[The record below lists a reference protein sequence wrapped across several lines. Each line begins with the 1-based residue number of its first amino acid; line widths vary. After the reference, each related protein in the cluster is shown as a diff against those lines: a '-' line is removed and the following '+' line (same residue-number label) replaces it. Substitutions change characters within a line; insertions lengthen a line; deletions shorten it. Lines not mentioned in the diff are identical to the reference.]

1 MADNGREEGKR
12 EGKAAKKQRQQK
24 KKKPQQKKQKVEER
38 GLRAYYIEE
47 YRKLFTKSQENLNMA
62 EFIKNYIVEKCGKK
76 EDNKFIKDDYLNNFV
91 INYNILKKK
100 DELNV
105 STTEGAAE
113 LTGAE
118 ATGGSTD
125 DRGGE
130 IRQKEVK
137 NLISDLIKLLNP
149 KDKTKNYDE
158 DSAIRL
164 IEQLKKIFGNLN
176 FKFGKYKDTL
186 LHWAVAYRRLAIVKF
201 LLENG
206 ASSQIGDIDGDTPL
220 HIAAQYGKLDI
231 AQLLIKEGANI
242 NKKNGN
248 GKTPL
253 DIAFYYEKTNLIDFL
268 KSKGGKKGS
277 VTEAAEEEARKAV
290 EEAEEKV
297 AEEEEARKA
306 VEEEARKAVEEEEAR
321 KAVEEAEE
329 KVAEEEEAEA
339 VEEAVA
345 TAGGGG
351 AKPETVPAPTL
362 CENYRKLYN
371 IYCKRYRPPAW
382 VEKGCEKI
390 LREHGDEA
398 YLLYFESDDLDDV
411 QKLAKEREPVN
422 IAMSRYYDEDELFK
436 TFRYKRGAYGE
447 LSKNG
452 TKLPPQ
458 IAIACKTPIRNVTT
472 GEEKILSVV
481 SIIGFAFDNPEQP
494 DYKYFK
500 TNNGGVLDVD
510 SLKKS
515 MVKSYL
521 LAFQAAKTMG
531 KTTLAASPIG
541 DGAFRPQEYTQEEFR
556 EEVVFPAMEEASIKF
571 PGITLEKPIYKPGD
585 RNHFDILKSFFNGS
599 KWSED
604 LENTLFVNAWDCWSM
619 LGNGNFADNSA
630 DGFWGRTTAI
640 SLLGWPLSNNLKS
653 RPVKVNQVYLKSLE
667 PVVRTSVK
675 EEEEEKEKNILASLL
690 EIISEKGY
698 QELDVTKKTKVEEL
712 ITRLVN
718 KNFTDFNKEV
728 EFPYQNIME
737 ELYPPVTSPA
747 RLEKEKPSGEDK
759 PTVLEEE
766 IRVSN
771 IEKNTP
777 FRNPYF
783 LSPDERDKLGES
795 GVSKDFLQFSSIE
808 NFTLESNKFPSN
820 TETFNWIKIAGDG
833 ACLFNSVVQFIF
845 GSHFDDISQILREK
859 VVDKAITTLRDFI
872 IGEYGTIKDYKEIM
886 GKRST
891 FAGDIEINGLMDF
904 FADKEKLEN
913 FLSKVPI
920 KILPRFKP
928 GKETKI
934 YVITPDIRGNL
945 EWYGLFKPDDV
956 MTGNDIN
963 RIFIFYNGYSH
974 FELLLQGNL
983 TEEGAGEG
991 EGGTREKAKE
1001 TEKAAARRAVT
1012 PYQAIRAAGIKALRA
1027 KKAAAAKSPLKL
1039 KNPKSKFLSPTSKI
1053 KKERKKKKDKINK
1066 LKKNLKK

>member
-100 DELNV
+100 DELKV

-422 IAMSRYYDEDELFK
+422 IAMSRYYDED
-436 TFRYKRGAYGE
+436 
-447 LSKNG
+447 
-452 TKLPPQ
+452 
-458 IAIACKTPIRNVTT
+458 
-472 GEEKILSVV
+472 
-481 SIIGFAFDNPEQP
+481 
-494 DYKYFK
+494 
-500 TNNGGVLDVD
+500 
-510 SLKKS
+510 
-515 MVKSYL
+515 
-521 LAFQAAKTMG
+521 
-531 KTTLAASPIG
+531 
-541 DGAFRPQEYTQEEFR
+541 
-556 EEVVFPAMEEASIKF
+556 
-571 PGITLEKPIYKPGD
+571 
-585 RNHFDILKSFFNGS
+585 
-599 KWSED
+599 
-604 LENTLFVNAWDCWSM
+604 
-619 LGNGNFADNSA
+619 
-630 DGFWGRTTAI
+630 
-640 SLLGWPLSNNLKS
+640 
-653 RPVKVNQVYLKSLE
+653 
-667 PVVRTSVK
+667 
-675 EEEEEKEKNILASLL
+675 
-690 EIISEKGY
+690 
-698 QELDVTKKTKVEEL
+698 
-712 ITRLVN
+712 
-718 KNFTDFNKEV
+718 
-728 EFPYQNIME
+728 
-737 ELYPPVTSPA
+737 
-747 RLEKEKPSGEDK
+747 
-759 PTVLEEE
+759 
-766 IRVSN
+766 
-771 IEKNTP
+771 
-777 FRNPYF
+777 
-783 LSPDERDKLGES
+783 
-795 GVSKDFLQFSSIE
+795 
-808 NFTLESNKFPSN
+808 
-820 TETFNWIKIAGDG
+820 
-833 ACLFNSVVQFIF
+833 
-845 GSHFDDISQILREK
+845 
-859 VVDKAITTLRDFI
+859 
-872 IGEYGTIKDYKEIM
+872 
-886 GKRST
+886 
-891 FAGDIEINGLMDF
+891 
-904 FADKEKLEN
+904 
-913 FLSKVPI
+913 
-920 KILPRFKP
+920 
-928 GKETKI
+928 
-934 YVITPDIRGNL
+934 
-945 EWYGLFKPDDV
+945 
-956 MTGNDIN
+956 
-963 RIFIFYNGYSH
+963 
-974 FELLLQGNL
+974 
-983 TEEGAGEG
+983 
-991 EGGTREKAKE
+991 
-1001 TEKAAARRAVT
+1001 
-1012 PYQAIRAAGIKALRA
+1012 
-1027 KKAAAAKSPLKL
+1027 
-1039 KNPKSKFLSPTSKI
+1039 
-1053 KKERKKKKDKINK
+1053 
-1066 LKKNLKK
+1066 